1 LTERLLPT
9 TTISSSKTDSSLA
22 YRNFVD
28 TCRSEATRRVY
39 IKALRY
45 FMGYLRLPSQAYDK
59 LLDKDPKSIQ
69 MDICDFIT
77 FLRKEHSSAT
87 VTLYVAALNKFY
99 AMNDVTTLN
108 WKKIHSFEG
117 EREKQTEDRPYT
129 HSEIRILVD
138 GASLRDKAIIL
149 LMSSAGLRVGAVPGL
164 RVKDLEPVDKYNL
177 YKVRVYS
184 KSVKSRYVSMCTPEC
199 RSSLDQ
205 YLELRKRWGERITDD
220 SPLFRTDYNVREGT
234 RKVRPITVRAV
245 IAIVNVLLRNTGLR
259 HQVSIATETETET
272 AAGLGQHQ
280 PQYKRFHIM
289 MTHGFRKFFETNAF
303 KAGMDH
309 MHLRR
314 LMGQQSGL
322 EDAYLKLSEE
332 ELLEGDSKHVGYI
345 GIIDQLTI
353 DDSNKLRK
361 EIETLR
367 VERHA
372 WETLREDVANLKALL
387 NKD

>member
-1 LTERLLPT
+1 M
-9 TTISSSKTDSSLA
+9 KTDTSLA

-39 IKALRY
+39 IKALHY
-45 FMGYLRLPSQAYDK
+45 FMEYLRLPLQAYDR
-59 LLDKDPKSIQ
+59 LLDKDPKTIQ
-69 MDICDFIT
+69 IDICDFIT

-87 VTLYVAALNKFY
+87 VTLYVAALNKFF

-117 EREKQTEDRPYT
+117 EKEKQTEDRPYT
-129 HSEIRILVD
+129 HSEIHTLINN
-138 GASLRDKAIIL
+138 ASLRDKAIIL

-199 RSSLDQ
+199 RSSLFQ
-205 YLELRKRWGERITDD
+205 YLEHRKRWGERITDD
-220 SPLFRTDYNVREGT
+220 SLLFRADYNVREGT
-234 RKVRPITVRAV
+234 RKVKPVTVRAIIRTV
-245 IAIVNVLLRNTGLR
+245 DVLLRNTGLR
-259 HQVSIATETETET
+259 HQVSIANETV
-272 AAGLGQHQ
+272 GVGVGSRQLQ

-309 MHLRR
+309 IYIRR
-314 LMGQQSGL
+314 LMGQKSGL

-332 ELLEGDSKHVGYI
+332 DLLEGDNKHVGYLD
-345 GIIDQLTI
+345 IIDQLCI
-353 DDSNKLRK
+353 DESNKLRR
-361 EIETLR
+361 EVQTLR
-367 VERHA
+367 VEKQS
-372 WETLREDVANLKALL
+372 WEALRVEVEKLKEVL
-387 NKD
+387 KG

>member
-1 LTERLLPT
+1 
-9 TTISSSKTDSSLA
+9 
-22 YRNFVD
+22 
-28 TCRSEATRRVY
+28 
-39 IKALRY
+39 
-45 FMGYLRLPSQAYDK
+45 
-59 LLDKDPKSIQ
+59 
-69 MDICDFIT
+69 
-77 FLRKEHSSAT
+77 
-87 VTLYVAALNKFY
+87 
-99 AMNDVTTLN
+99 MNDVTTLN

-129 HSEIRILVD
+129 HSEIRTLVD
-138 GASLRDKAIIL
+138 SASLRDKAIIL

-164 RVKDLEPVDKYNL
+164 RIKDLEPVDKYKL

-259 HQVSIATETETET
+259 HQVSIATGTETET

-289 MTHGFRKFFETNAF
+289 MTHGLRKFFETNAF

-309 MHLRR
+309 MYLRR

-345 GIIDQLTI
+345 GIDQLTI
-353 DDSNKLRK
+353 DDSNKLRR

-372 WETLREDVANLKALL
+372 WDTLREDVANLKALL
-387 NKD
+387 NKNENQI

>member
-9 TTISSSKTDSSLA
+9 TTISSKTDSSLA

-28 TCRSEATRRVY
+28 TCRSEATRSVY

-77 FLRKEHSSAT
+77 FLRKEHSSA

-129 HSEIRILVD
+129 HSEIRTLID
-138 GASLRDKAIIL
+138 SASLRDKAIIL

-164 RVKDLEPVDKYNL
+164 RIKDLEPVDKYKL

-184 KSVKSRYVSMCTPEC
+184 KSVKSSHVSMCTPEC

-205 YLELRKRWGERITDD
+205 YLDLRKRWGERITDD

-259 HQVSIATETETET
+259 HQVSIDTETETET
-272 AAGLGQHQ
+272 AAGLGQHR

-303 KAGMDH
+303 RAGMDH
-309 MHLRR
+309 MY
-314 LMGQQSGL
+314 LM
-322 EDAYLKLSEE
+322 
-332 ELLEGDSKHVGYI
+332 
-345 GIIDQLTI
+345 
-353 DDSNKLRK
+353 
-361 EIETLR
+361 
-367 VERHA
+367 
-372 WETLREDVANLKALL
+372 KAVP
-387 NKD
+387 